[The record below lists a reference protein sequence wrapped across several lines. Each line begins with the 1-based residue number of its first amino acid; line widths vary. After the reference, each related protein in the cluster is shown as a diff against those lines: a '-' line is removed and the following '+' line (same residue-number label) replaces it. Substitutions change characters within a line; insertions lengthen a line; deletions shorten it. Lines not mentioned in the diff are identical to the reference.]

1 MKITKETCT
10 ALRDELAQVLPDIQ
24 KKLGIL
30 IRVGPMRY
38 NEDSISFT
46 CKCSAAEEGV
56 DTSDEEA
63 VAEMEF
69 KRHAARFK
77 GDPDRYHRKIMLRKV
92 VYTIT
97 GIDPNARTDAF
108 LITRD
113 SDGKLYRANHD
124 TISLGLQD
132 YICHTS
138 ASKELK

>member
-63 VAEMEF
+63 VAAMEF

-77 GDPDRYHRKIMLRKV
+77 GNPDWYQRKI
-92 VYTIT
+92 IT
-97 GIDPNARTDAF
+97 GIDSNARTDAF

-138 ASKELK
+138 ASKEPK